1 MSLCTQYETP
11 DIDQVAMVYVRGS
24 KHKINCPHNS
34 YFCLRVVSTLII
46 LHIFIFS
53 LALEP
58 ASVFLFCKMLN
69 AELLTARTLEY
80 CILRRLPTA
89 RTTETKTWDLA
100 EIKQCTQVMRSW
112 IQMRNVYNQPPSITP
127 PSLSDHD
134 SLWIEFP
141 YCTAFRF
148 TATFDI
154 RPPRHT
160 STNCGEQ
167 TVALCRG
174 FAIFLTF

>member
-1 MSLCTQYETP
+1 MGPLTQIKWASFMCVGVNTK
-11 DIDQVAMVYVRGS
+11 V
-24 KHKINCPHNS
+24 NCPRNT
-34 YFCLRVVSTLII
+34 YFCLRAVFSLII

-58 ASVFLFCKMLN
+58 ASVFLFCKMFS
-69 AELLTARTLEY
+69 AELLTVRTLEY
-80 CILRRLPTA
+80 CIHRRLPTA
-89 RTTETKTWDLA
+89 RTSETMTGDLTA
-100 EIKQCTQVMRSW
+100 IKHFTQVMRSW

-134 SLWIEFP
+134 SQWIEFP
-141 YCTAFRF
+141 YCTTFRF

-154 RPPRHT
+154 RPSRHT
-160 STNCGEQ
+160 PTNCGGQ
-167 TVALCRG
+167 KVALYRG